1 MIEPLRLNIVNAEPA
16 TARTPL
22 FCENCKSKLETRK
35 NPNLAIKWCPHCL
48 HRKFLCK
55 RCDEEVHRLKPL
67 KLHVRHLLVVGPGV
81 RKKVLYK
88 GDGVHYPR
96 PLDMVSVRVRTDA
109 YQEGNRVLREPAK
122 EALFY
127 TGLSGDCVHVQILGA
142 KRVLPASRYY
152 RTPTSTELEPTA
164 SPFISASYA
173 GRDLGDTKIRSHT
186 LSPKW
191 TNETVI
197 VPVEDGAALRALVRR
212 FEELQQ
218 MEHFHPFGADKV
230 RVAGKCDRPR
240 VSVPLTL
247 ANGASAHAFSF
258 FGQQEKK
265 KAGSGAGGSEKA
277 PSLAATS
284 AANTARGD
292 APPPHPEGEAAAAAA
307 AAAVEVPVVPWVLSS
322 ERKEKNSLRLE
333 VRAGPGHCRW
343 HHLSTVPPSWPGPP
357 VTYT

>member
-230 RVAGKCDRPR
+230 RLAGKCDRPR

-258 FGQQEKK
+258 SCPQEKK

-292 APPPHPEGEAAAAAA
+292 APPLHPEGGAAAAAA
-307 AAAVEVPVVPWVLSS
+307 AAEAPVVPWVLSS

-333 VRAGPGHCRW
+333 VRACVR
-343 HHLSTVPPSWPGPP
+343 STAAQCL
-357 VTYT
+357 